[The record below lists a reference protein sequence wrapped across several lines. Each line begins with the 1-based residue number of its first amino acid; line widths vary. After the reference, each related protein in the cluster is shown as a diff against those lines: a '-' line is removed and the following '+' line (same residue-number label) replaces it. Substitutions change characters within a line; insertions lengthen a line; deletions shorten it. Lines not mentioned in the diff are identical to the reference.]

1 MVLGALVKA
10 AAKGA
15 AKGSKKKKGKGRS
28 YTLKNTT
35 KARVKIGVVGSR
47 AQLAYKDLAKAAASG
62 ENTKIQR
69 GIRQAAAGTQT
80 DGSALKEGMIAMA
93 DRIGVSQEQYEQ
105 IANLDENIL
114 ASMYDSNDI
123 TFEVFFNYEGIQ
135 KMGEG
140 KPYLVTDEKRN
151 DVTWFLE
158 QYEKVKAASEKAVYG
173 DVLRYANDVI

>member
-1 MVLGALVKA
+1 MVIGTLVKA

-15 AKGSKKKKGKGRS
+15 AKKGAKKSAKKGKS

-47 AQLAYKDLAKAAASG
+47 AQLAYKELTKAAAAG

-69 GIRQAAAGTQT
+69 GIRQASAGFKT
-80 DGSALKEGMIAMA
+80 DGKALKDGMIAMA
-93 DRIGVSQEQYEQ
+93 DRIGVSQETYDK

-114 ASMYDSNDI
+114 ASMYDSNDM

-135 KMGEG
+135 KTSSG
-140 KPYLVTDEKRN
+140 YFVSDEKRK
-151 DVTWFLE
+151 DVDWFLDE
-158 QYEKVKAASEKAVYG
+158 YEKVEMASMKAV
-173 DVLRYANDVI
+173 YANDVI